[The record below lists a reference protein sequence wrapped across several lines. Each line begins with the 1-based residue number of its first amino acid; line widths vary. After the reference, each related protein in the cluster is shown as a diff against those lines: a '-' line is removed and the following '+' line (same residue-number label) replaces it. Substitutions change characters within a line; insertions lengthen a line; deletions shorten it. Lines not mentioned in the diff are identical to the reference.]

1 MNVRIPSILL
11 LLLLPAIS
19 PAYSVLTH
27 EAIIDSA
34 WDDSIKP
41 LLLKRFPQATPD
53 DLLKAHAFA
62 YGGCIIQDLGY
73 YPFGSHQFSDLAHYV
88 RSGTFVMTMIKDS
101 TDLNEFA
108 FALGSLAHYV
118 ADNQGHPIATNPS
131 VGLLFPKLR
140 QEFGPSVTYEDNPT
154 AHVRTEFSFD
164 VLQVAR
170 GHYAPKA
177 YHDFIGFE
185 VSKTLLER
193 AFQDT
198 YGVEMKDVFGNE
210 DKSLST
216 YRHTV
221 GALIPEMTRV
231 AWAIKKKD
239 LQKQTPGLGRR
250 KFVYNLSR
258 SSYEKEWGAGYQ
270 KPTLKE
276 RFIAF
281 LLRIVPK
288 IGPFKALAFKA
299 PTPESEG
306 LFMKSFNATLDQYR
320 KVLAEVGRD
329 NLVLPDSNFD
339 TGKPVVAGDYRMA
352 DAAYAKLVDELEK
365 NKFAG
370 MQPDLRENI
379 LNFYAGVKGP
389 TDPKQSP
396 QDWEKLQR
404 ELQELKDAP
413 VAPAPVAPAPVT
425 PAVTH

>member
-1 MNVRIPSILL
+1 MRIWLL
-11 LLLLPAIS
+11 LLLLLIPSIAPS
-19 PAYSVLTH
+19 FSVLTH
-27 EAIIDSA
+27 EAIIDAA

-41 LLLKRFPQATPD
+41 LLQKRFPHATPE
-53 DLLKAHAFA
+53 DLEKAHAYA

-73 YPFGSHQFSDLAHYV
+73 YPFGSHLFSDLAHYV
-88 RSGTFVMTMIKDS
+88 RSGTFVMNLVKDAK
-101 TDLNEFA
+101 DLNDFA
-108 FALGSLAHYV
+108 FSLGALAHYA

-140 QEFGPSVTYEDNPT
+140 QQFGPVVTYEDDPT
-154 AHVRTEFSFD
+154 AHIRTEFSFD
-164 VLQVAR
+164 VVQVAR

-177 YHDFIGFE
+177 YHDFIGFQ
-185 VSKTLLER
+185 VSKELLDR
-193 AFQDT
+193 AFQET
-198 YGVEMKDVFGNE
+198 YGVQMKDVFHSE
-210 DKSLST
+210 DTSLST

-258 SSYEKEWGAGYQ
+258 SSYEKEWGADYQ
-270 KPTLKE
+270 KPSLKE

-281 LLRIVPK
+281 ILRIVPK

-299 PTPESEG
+299 PTAQSEA

-320 KVLAEVGRD
+320 QLLRETGQDRLA
-329 NLVLPDSNFD
+329 LADSNFD
-339 TGKPVVAGDYRMA
+339 TGKPVAAGTYRLA
-352 DAAYAKLVDELEK
+352 DEAYAKLVDDLEK

-379 LNFYAGVKGP
+379 LGFYKDVKTP

-404 ELQELKDAP
+404 ELQELRDAP
-413 VAPAPVAPAPVT
+413 PAPASPQPT
-425 PAVTH
+425 N

>member
-1 MNVRIPSILL
+1 MRIWLL
-11 LLLLPAIS
+11 LLLLLIPSIAPS
-19 PAYSVLTH
+19 FSVLTH
-27 EAIIDSA
+27 EAIIDAA

-41 LLLKRFPQATPD
+41 VLLKRFPQATPD
-53 DLLKAHAFA
+53 DLVNAHAYA

-88 RSGTFVMTMIKDS
+88 RSGSFVMNLLKDAK
-101 TDLNEFA
+101 DVNEFA
-108 FALGSLAHYV
+108 FALGALAHYA

-140 QEFGPSVTYEDNPT
+140 QEFGPTVTYEDDPT
-154 AHVRTEFSFD
+154 AHIRTEFSFD
-164 VLQVAR
+164 VVQVAR
-170 GHYAPKA
+170 GHYASKA
-177 YHDFIGFE
+177 YHDFIGFQ
-185 VSKTLLER
+185 VSKELLDR
-193 AFQDT
+193 AFQET
-198 YGVEMKDVFGNE
+198 YGIEMKDVFHSE
-210 DKSLST
+210 DTSLNT

-270 KPTLKE
+270 KPSLKE
-276 RFIAF
+276 RFVAF

-299 PTPESEG
+299 PTPQTEA
-306 LFMKSFNATLDQYR
+306 LFMKSFNTTLDQYR
-320 KVLAEVGRD
+320 QLLRATAQDQLA
-329 NLVLPDSNFD
+329 LADSNFD
-339 TGKPVVAGDYRMA
+339 TGKPVVAGTYRLA
-352 DAAYAKLVDELEK
+352 DEAYAKLVDDLEK

-370 MQPDLRENI
+370 MQPDLRDNV
-379 LNFYAGVKGP
+379 LGFYHDVKTP
-389 TDPKQSP
+389 TDLKRSP

-404 ELQELKDAP
+404 ELQELRDAP
-413 VAPAPVAPAPVT
+413 AAAPQPAT
-425 PAVTH
+425 K